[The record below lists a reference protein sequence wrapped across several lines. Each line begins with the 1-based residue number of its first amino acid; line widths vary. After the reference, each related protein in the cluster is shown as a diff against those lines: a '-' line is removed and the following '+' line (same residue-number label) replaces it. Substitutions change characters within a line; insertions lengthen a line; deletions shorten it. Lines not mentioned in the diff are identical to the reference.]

1 MSTARW
7 RAIVFRA
14 GPPRYDSGHML
25 NRRTFSK
32 NLAGAA
38 VAAPAVA
45 RSGASAAA
53 TAENGD
59 TAPFKISIM
68 LWTVFRKLPFEE
80 RLEKVVEAGYTNVE
94 LVGEYKKWSQDEFNR
109 NNAKRKQL
117 GITFDTTAGLGH
129 GIGNPADRDPMLQDV
144 RDELPIMEKLDC
156 PACIIM
162 SGNVVPGMPRETQH
176 QSCIEGLKRAASLVE
191 GKQINGE
198 PVRLLLENI
207 DPEENPKYYLTSV
220 AEGFDIIRAVNH
232 PQVQLLYDFFHEQIS
247 EGNLI
252 EKLEKNIQYAGL
264 FHIADVPGRHEPGT
278 GEINYGN
285 IYRKLAELKYNRIVA
300 MEFLPT
306 SDPIGKLRKAR
317 EDALRLTAAASA

>member
-1 MSTARW
+1 
-7 RAIVFRA
+7 
-14 GPPRYDSGHML
+14 ML
-25 NRRTFSK
+25 NRRAFSK
-32 NLAGAA
+32 SLTGAALASAA
-38 VAAPAVA
+38 VAREAGSTVA
-45 RSGASAAA
+45 GAESGA
-53 TAENGD
+53 
-59 TAPFKISIM
+59 APFKISVM
-68 LWTVFRKLPFEE
+68 LWTVFRNLPFDQ

-94 LVGEYKKWSQDEFNR
+94 LVGEYKKWSADEFNR
-109 NNAKRKQL
+109 YNAKRKQL

-129 GIGNPADRDPMLQDV
+129 GVGNPADRDAMLRDV
-144 RDELPIMEKLDC
+144 RNELPTMEKLDC

-162 SGNVVPGMPRETQH
+162 SGNVVPGMARETQH

-191 GKQINGE
+191 GKQINGQ

-232 PQVQLLYDFFHEQIS
+232 PQVRLLYDFFHEQIS

-285 IYRKLAELKYNRIVA
+285 IYRKLAELKYDGMVA
-300 MEFLPT
+300 MEFLPS
-306 SDPIGKLRKAR
+306 SDPVAKLRKAR
-317 EDALRLTAAASA
+317 EEALRLTAATTA